1 VSAAPA
7 LSTFELRPLPPQGKA
22 AFFISGSGAVRM
34 SFAIRNLSVLAYA
47 QGFTLW
53 HYKAVASSLAETAS
67 SGFFDGASD
76 MLAPGD
82 MMMVSGR
89 DGGRIV
95 VVAVTD
101 GGVATVPLG

>member
-7 LSTFELRPLPPQGKA
+7 LSIFERRPLPPQGKA
-22 AFFISGSGAVRM
+22 AFFIFGSGVRM

-53 HYKAVASSLAETAS
+53 HYKTAASSLAETAS

-95 VVAVTD
+95 VVAVAN
-101 GGVATVPLG
+101 GSVATVPLG